1 MTAPRPGKI
10 SPSLVEDP
18 AKRRR
23 ERWAIGIVA
32 VLVAVLTFF
41 EAHLAAVGGA
51 VTFSSNIVIF
61 ALINLNVIFVVLLIF
76 LVTRNVFK
84 ILLDRRRNLLG
95 AKLRSR
101 LVLIFICF
109 SLIPTMLLFVAATN
123 ITTTS
128 IKSWIGGRVGQAL
141 TGAIEIAQDRLEADA
156 LALSPVAESAAA
168 GLANTVDPASFPRVL
183 ESARSLAASG
193 TALLFFEKG
202 AEVARDGELTKAVRA
217 EILKRIKAMKD
228 DGDGD
233 GKRILI
239 GEEFAAAWR
248 RAPGGVIVVAV
259 RPLPPAEAARIREI
273 AKTYDEY
280 HQVRLLDDPIRAN
293 YIGILILITLLIVFA
308 ASWMGIYLA
317 RQITEPVQLLAEGTE
332 EVARG
337 NLDVSLDYRSSDEF
351 GTLVAS
357 FNRMTADLKAMKGNL
372 EETNASLTR
381 TYDELRRRTQFI
393 ETILHSIS
401 TGVIVIDRHG
411 RIAMINKVAERL
423 LRIPTDGALGQM
435 YREVLQEEHY
445 EAIRSLYREAGEA
458 AKGHV
463 ERQVELDVGEK
474 RIAFRVSLTA
484 LRDDTGEYMGLVA
497 AFDDLSQAMRLQRVL
512 AWREVARRIAHD
524 IRNPLTPIQLST
536 ERMSRKYA
544 AAHAEDPVFAECT
557 QAILSE
563 VNTLKNLVDE
573 FTRFARMPVPRLE
586 EGDLPMEVR
595 TVVDTYRTSHPGIL
609 WEFRQEG
616 PPRAWFDPF
625 QIRRAVTNLL
635 DNAAAALGEQGSV
648 TITCSHGEA
657 AGKVRIE
664 VADDGPGIPP
674 GDRDRLFEPYFSRRE
689 GGTGLGLAIV
699 SAIANDHGGVVR
711 MRDNTP
717 RGSVFEMEF
726 PSLPPSKREIGLS
739 VPEIDDGRPGS

>member
-1 MTAPRPGKI
+1 MNTPPVRPL
-10 SPSLVEDP
+10 SPSPGEDP

-32 VLVAVLTFF
+32 VLVAVLTFL

-109 SLIPTMLLFVAATN
+109 SLIPTMLLFIAATN

-128 IKSWIGGRVGQAL
+128 IKSWIGGRVGEAL
-141 TGAIEIAQDRLEADA
+141 TGAIEIAQGRLEEDARA
-156 LALSPVAESAAA
+156 LAPAAERAAA
-168 GLANTVDPASFPRVL
+168 GVSDTVDPASFPRVL
-183 ESARSLAASG
+183 KSARSLAPAG
-193 TALLFFEKG
+193 TGLLFFEKG
-202 AEVARDGELTKAVRA
+202 AEVARDGDLPPQVGA
-217 EILKRIKAMKD
+217 EILNRVKGMKEAA
-228 DGDGD
+228 D
-233 GKRILI
+233 GKGSGTLI
-239 GEEFAAAWR
+239 GDEFSAAWR
-248 RAPGGVIVVAV
+248 RTPGGVIVVAV
-259 RPLPPAEAARIREI
+259 RPLPLAEAARIREI
-273 AKTYDEY
+273 TRAYDEY

-293 YIGILILITLLIVFA
+293 YVGVLILITLLIVFA

-317 RQITEPVQLLAEGTE
+317 RQITVPVQLLAEGTE

-411 RIAMINKVAERL
+411 RIGMINKVAERL
-423 LRIPTDGALGQM
+423 LRIPKDGAVGRL
-435 YREVLQEEHY
+435 YRDVLREEHY

-458 AKGHV
+458 AKGQV
-463 ERQVELDVGEK
+463 ERQVELLVGEK

-484 LRDDTGEYMGLVA
+484 LHDDAGEYMGLVG
-497 AFDDLSQAMRLQRVL
+497 AFDDLSQTMRLQRVL

-536 ERMSRKYA
+536 ERMRRKYA
-544 AAHAEDPVFAECT
+544 AAHADDPVFAECT

-563 VNTLKNLVDE
+563 VNTLKHLVDE
-573 FTRFARMPVPRLE
+573 FTRFARMPVPRLV
-586 EGDLPMEVR
+586 EGDLPMEMR
-595 TVVDTYRTSHPGIL
+595 AVVDTYRTSHPGIL

-616 PPRAWFDPF
+616 PPRVWFDPF

-635 DNAAAALGEQGSV
+635 DNAAAALGERGSV
-648 TITCSHGEA
+648 IVTVAHDET
-657 AGKVRIE
+657 AGKVRID
-664 VADDGPGIPP
+664 VADDGPGIPI

-699 SAIANDHGGVVR
+699 SAIANDHGGTVR

-717 RGSVFEMEF
+717 RGAVFEMEF
-726 PSLPPSKREIGLS
+726 PARPPAKGKTVSIAPG
-739 VPEIDDGRPGS
+739 IDDGRRGS

>member
-1 MTAPRPGKI
+1 MTTPPVGMLP
-10 SPSLVEDP
+10 PSLGAEP

-32 VLVAVLTFF
+32 ILVAGLTFF

-61 ALINLNVIFVVLLIF
+61 ALINLNVVFVVLLIF

-84 ILLDRRRNLLG
+84 ILLDRRRNILG

-109 SLIPTMLLFVAATN
+109 SLFPTMLLFIAATN

-141 TGAIEIAQDRLEADA
+141 TGAIEIARERLEEEART
-156 LALSPVAESAAA
+156 LSPAAESAASEGFRA
-168 GLANTVDPASFPRVL
+168 VAPPGA
-183 ESARSLAASG
+183 
-193 TALLFFEKG
+193 ALLFYEKD
-202 AEVARDGELTKAVRA
+202 AEVARNGDLPPQVGS
-217 EILKRIKAMKD
+217 EILKRVKGMKGTVD
-228 DGDGD
+228 GKESGTLIGDG
-233 GKRILI
+233 
-239 GEEFAAAWR
+239 FAAAWR
-248 RAPGGVIVVAV
+248 RAPGGAIVVAA
-259 RPLPPAEAARIREI
+259 RSLPPAEAARIREI
-273 AKTYDEY
+273 AKAYDEY
-280 HQVRLLDDPIRAN
+280 HQVRLLDDPIRAS
-293 YIGILILITLLIVFA
+293 YVGILILITLLIVFA

-317 RQITEPVQLLAEGTE
+317 RQITVPVQLLAEGTE

-337 NLDVSLDYRSSDEF
+337 NLDVSLDYRSGDEF

-372 EETNASLTR
+372 EETNASLAR

-423 LRIPTDGALGQM
+423 LRIPTDGAVGRM
-435 YREVLQEEHY
+435 YREVLREEHY
-445 EAIRSLYREAGEA
+445 EAIRGLYREAGEA
-458 AKGHV
+458 AGGQV
-463 ERQVELDVGEK
+463 ERQVELVVGEK

-484 LRDDTGEYMGLVA
+484 LRDDSGEYMGLVA

-536 ERMSRKYA
+536 ERMRRKYA
-544 AAHAEDPVFAECT
+544 SAHAEDPVFAECT

-563 VNTLKNLVDE
+563 VNTLKHLVDE

-586 EGDLPMEVR
+586 EGDLPVEIR
-595 TVVDTYRTSHPGIL
+595 TVVETYRTSHPGIR

-616 PPRAWFDPF
+616 PPRVWFDPV

-635 DNAAAALGEQGSV
+635 DNAAAALGDRGNVLV
-648 TITCSHGEA
+648 TCTHDVA
-657 AGKVRIE
+657 AGTARID

-699 SAIANDHGGVVR
+699 SAIANDHGGTVR
-711 MRDNTP
+711 MMDNTP
-717 RGSVFEMEF
+717 RGTVFEMEF
-726 PSLPPSKREIGLS
+726 PVRPSAKGKTGAA
-739 VPEIDDGRPGS
+739 VPVIDDDGRRGS

>member
-1 MTAPRPGKI
+1 MTAPPVGQLAPEKEAE
-10 SPSLVEDP
+10 S
-18 AKRRR
+18 AKLRR

-41 EAHLAAVGGA
+41 EAHMAAVGGA

-61 ALINLNVIFVVLLIF
+61 ALINLNVVFVVLLIF

-109 SLIPTMLLFVAATN
+109 SLIPTMLLFIAATN

-141 TGAIEIAQDRLEADA
+141 TGAIDIARERLEEDA
-156 LALSPVAESAAA
+156 RALSPAAESAAA
-168 GLANTVDPASFPRVL
+168 GLSGMVDPASFPRVL
-183 ESARSLAASG
+183 ESARGLAPAG
-193 TALLFFEKG
+193 TALLFFEKN
-202 AEVARDGELTKAVRA
+202 AEVARDGEVPPAVRA
-217 EILKRIKAMKD
+217 EVLKRIKAVKG

-233 GKRILI
+233 GEGTLI
-239 GEEFAAAWR
+239 GDEFAAAWR
-248 RAPGGVIVVAV
+248 RTPGGVIVVVV

-273 AKTYDEY
+273 AKAYDEY
-280 HQVRLLDDPIRAN
+280 HQVRLLDDPIRAS
-293 YIGILILITLLIVFA
+293 YVGILILITLLIVFA

-317 RQITEPVQLLAEGTE
+317 RQITVPVQLLAEGTE

-337 NLDVSLDYRSSDEF
+337 NLDISLDYQSSDEF

-372 EETNASLTR
+372 EETNVSLTR

-423 LRIPTDGALGQM
+423 LRIPTDGAVGRV
-435 YREVLQEEHY
+435 YREVLREEHY

-458 AKGHV
+458 ARGQV

-484 LRDDTGEYMGLVA
+484 LRDDAGEYMGLVA
-497 AFDDLSQAMRLQRVL
+497 AFDDLSQTMHLQRVL

-536 ERMSRKYA
+536 ERMQRKYA

-563 VNTLKNLVDE
+563 VNTLKELVDE
-573 FTRFARMPVPRLE
+573 FTRFARMPVPRPE
-586 EGDLPMEVR
+586 EGDLPAEIR
-595 TVVDTYRTSHPGIL
+595 AVVDTYRTSHPGIR
-609 WEFRQEG
+609 WEFLQEG
-616 PPRAWFDPF
+616 PPRVWFDPL

-635 DNAAAALGEQGSV
+635 DNAAAALGGRGTV
-648 TITCSHGEA
+648 TVTCTHDEA
-657 AGKVRIE
+657 AGKARID

-699 SAIANDHGGVVR
+699 SAIASDHRGTVR

-717 RGSVFEMEF
+717 RGTVFEMEF
-726 PSLPPSKREIGLS
+726 PAHPPARETTGS
-739 VPEIDDGRPGS
+739 MAPVIDDGRREI

>member
-1 MTAPRPGKI
+1 MTAPPVGQLAPSPGAE
-10 SPSLVEDP
+10 S
-18 AKRRR
+18 AKLRR

-61 ALINLNVIFVVLLIF
+61 ALINLNVVFVVLLIF

-109 SLIPTMLLFVAATN
+109 SLIPTMLLFIAATN

-141 TGAIEIAQDRLEADA
+141 TGAIEIARERLEEEAR
-156 LALSPVAESAAA
+156 ALSPAAESAA
-168 GLANTVDPASFPRVL
+168 
-183 ESARSLAASG
+183 SG
-193 TALLFFEKG
+193 GPGAVAPPGAALLFIEKD
-202 AEVARDGELTKAVRA
+202 AEVARDGDLPPQVGA
-217 EILKRIKAMKD
+217 EILKRVKGMKEAVD
-228 DGDGD
+228 GKGSGTLIGDG
-233 GKRILI
+233 
-239 GEEFAAAWR
+239 FAAAWR
-248 RAPGGVIVVAV
+248 RAPGGAIVVAA
-259 RPLPPAEAARIREI
+259 RSLPPAEAARIREI
-273 AKTYDEY
+273 AKAYDEY
-280 HQVRLLDDPIRAN
+280 HQVRLLDDPIRAS
-293 YIGILILITLLIVFA
+293 YVGILILITLLIVFS

-317 RQITEPVQLLAEGTE
+317 RQITVPVQLLAEGTE

-357 FNRMTADLKAMKGNL
+357 FNRMTADLKASKGNL

-393 ETILHSIS
+393 ETILDSIS

-423 LRIPTDGALGQM
+423 LRIPTDGAVGRM
-435 YREVLQEEHY
+435 YREVLREEHY

-458 AKGHV
+458 AGGQV

-484 LRDDTGEYMGLVA
+484 LRDDAGEYMGLVA
-497 AFDDLSQAMRLQRVL
+497 AFDDLSQTMRLQRVL

-524 IRNPLTPIQLST
+524 IRNPLTPIRLST
-536 ERMSRKYA
+536 ERMRRKYA

-563 VNTLKNLVDE
+563 VNTLKHLVDE

-586 EGDLPMEVR
+586 EGDLPVEIR
-595 TVVDTYRTSHPGIL
+595 TVVDTYRTSHPGIR

-616 PPRAWFDPF
+616 PPRVWFDPF

-635 DNAAAALGEQGSV
+635 DNAAAALGGRGSV
-648 TITCSHGEA
+648 TVTCTHDES
-657 AGKVRIE
+657 AGKARID

-699 SAIANDHGGVVR
+699 SAIANDHGGTVR

-717 RGSVFEMEF
+717 RGTVFEMEF
-726 PSLPPSKREIGLS
+726 PARPPAKGKTGSTAP
-739 VPEIDDGRPGS
+739 VVDDGRRGS

>member
-1 MTAPRPGKI
+1 MTPPPAGQIAPSPGA
-10 SPSLVEDP
+10 EA
-18 AKRRR
+18 AKLRR

-32 VLVAVLTFF
+32 VLVAGLTFF

-61 ALINLNVIFVVLLIF
+61 ALINLNVVFVVLLIF

-109 SLIPTMLLFVAATN
+109 SLIPTMLLFIAATN

-141 TGAIEIAQDRLEADA
+141 TGAIDIARERLEEEAR
-156 LALSPVAESAAA
+156 ALSPVAESAASIGPGA
-168 GLANTVDPASFPRVL
+168 VASP
-183 ESARSLAASG
+183 G
-193 TALLFFEKG
+193 TGLLFFEKDV
-202 AEVARDGELTKAVRA
+202 EVARDGDLPPQVVS
-217 EILKRIKAMKD
+217 EILKRVKGMKET
-228 DGDGD
+228 GD
-233 GKRILI
+233 GK
-239 GEEFAAAWR
+239 GSGSFVGDGFAAAWR
-248 RAPGGVIVVAV
+248 RAPGGAVVVAA
-259 RPLPPAEAARIREI
+259 RTLPPAEAARIREI
-273 AKTYDEY
+273 FKAYDEY
-280 HQVRLLDDPIRAN
+280 HQVRLLDDPIRAS
-293 YIGILILITLLIVFA
+293 YVGILILITLLIVFA

-317 RQITEPVQLLAEGTE
+317 RQITIPVQLLAEGTE

-337 NLDVSLDYRSSDEF
+337 NLDVSLDYRSGDEF

-372 EETNASLTR
+372 EETNVSLTR

-393 ETILHSIS
+393 ETILDSIS

-423 LRIPTDGALGQM
+423 LRIPTDAAVGRM
-435 YREVLQEEHY
+435 YREVLREEHY

-458 AKGHV
+458 AGGQV

-484 LRDDTGEYMGLVA
+484 LRDDAGEYMGLVA

-536 ERMSRKYA
+536 ERMQRKYA
-544 AAHAEDPVFAECT
+544 VAHAEDPVFAECT

-563 VNTLKNLVDE
+563 VDTLKHLVDE

-586 EGDLPMEVR
+586 EGDLPVEIR
-595 TVVDTYRTSHPGIL
+595 AIVDTYRTSHPAIR

-616 PPRAWFDPF
+616 PPRVWYDPF

-635 DNAAAALGEQGSV
+635 DNAAAALGERGRV
-648 TITCSHGEA
+648 TVTCTHDEA
-657 AGKVRIE
+657 AGKARID

-699 SAIANDHGGVVR
+699 SAIVNDHGGTVR

-717 RGSVFEMEF
+717 RGTVFEVEF
-726 PSLPPSKREIGLS
+726 PDRPPAKGKPGSTAPG
-739 VPEIDDGRPGS
+739 IDDGRRGI

>member
-1 MTAPRPGKI
+1 
-10 SPSLVEDP
+10 VEDP

-23 ERWAIGIVA
+23 ESWAIGIVA

-141 TGAIEIAQDRLEADA
+141 TGAIEIAQDHLEAEA
-156 LALSPVAESAAA
+156 LALSPVAEGASA
-168 GLANTVDPASFPRVL
+168 GLADTVDPASFPRVL
-183 ESARSLAASG
+183 ESARSLVPAG

-202 AEVARDGELTKAVRA
+202 AEVARDGEVTQAVRA
-217 EILKRIKAMKD
+217 EILNRIKAMKD

-233 GKRILI
+233 GKQTLI
-239 GEEFAAAWR
+239 GDGFAAAWR
-248 RAPGGVIVVAV
+248 RTPGGVIVVAV

-273 AKTYDEY
+273 ARAYDEY
-280 HQVRLLDDPIRAN
+280 HQVRLLDDPIRAS

-317 RQITEPVQLLAEGTE
+317 RQITVPVQLLAEGTE

-337 NLDVSLDYRSSDEF
+337 NLDVSLDYQSSDEF

-423 LRIPTDGALGQM
+423 LRIPTDGALGRI

-463 ERQVELDVGEK
+463 ERQVELDVGEM

-484 LRDDTGEYMGLVA
+484 LRDDAGEYMGLVA
-497 AFDDLSQAMRLQRVL
+497 AFDDLSQTMRLQRVL

-544 AAHAEDPVFAECT
+544 AAHADDPVFAECT

-616 PPRAWFDPF
+616 PPRVWFDPF

-635 DNAAAALGEQGSV
+635 DNAAAALGERGSV
-648 TITCSHGEA
+648 TITCTHGEA
-657 AGKVRIE
+657 AGKARIE
-664 VADDGPGIPP
+664 VADDGPGIPA

-699 SAIANDHGGVVR
+699 SAIANDHGGAVR

-726 PSLPPSKREIGLS
+726 PSLPPSKREIGS
-739 VPEIDDGRPGS
+739 TAPGIDDGRPGS